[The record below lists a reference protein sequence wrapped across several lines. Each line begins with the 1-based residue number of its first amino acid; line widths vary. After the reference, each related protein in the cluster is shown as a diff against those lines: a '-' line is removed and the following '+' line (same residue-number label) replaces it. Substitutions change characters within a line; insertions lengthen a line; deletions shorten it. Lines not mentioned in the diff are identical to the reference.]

1 MRYVCSI
8 CGYVYDEAKEKTPFS
23 QLPESWTCPLCGAP
37 KALFV
42 PEKRAEPQKAAA
54 PVHVDMDED
63 MTKLSAGALAAL
75 CSNLA
80 RGCEKQYKDEERA
93 LFQELADAFLSAS
106 PEVPGADLDQ
116 LLSLLK
122 ADLEERYPAVSEAAK
137 AAGDRG
143 TQRVCVWGEKV
154 TRILHSLAERYQ
166 KEGGSFLEH
175 TQIWV
180 CSVCGFVFVG
190 DAPPEICP
198 VCKVP
203 AWKFDKVEGRASA

>member
-42 PEKRAEPQKAAA
+42 PEKKAEPQRASAAL
-54 PVHVDMDED
+54 VHMDED

-106 PEVPGADLDQ
+106 PEVPG
-116 LLSLLK
+116 
-122 ADLEERYPAVSEAAK
+122 
-137 AAGDRG
+137 
-143 TQRVCVWGEKV
+143 
-154 TRILHSLAERYQ
+154 
-166 KEGGSFLEH
+166 
-175 TQIWV
+175 
-180 CSVCGFVFVG
+180 
-190 DAPPEICP
+190 
-198 VCKVP
+198 
-203 AWKFDKVEGRASA
+203 

>member
-42 PEKRAEPQKAAA
+42 PEKKAEPQRASAAL
-54 PVHVDMDED
+54 VHMDED

-93 LFQELADAFLSAS
+93 PVSYTHLSTVCRCWRPS
-106 PEVPGADLDQ
+106 DP
-116 LLSLLK
+116 S
-122 ADLEERYPAVSEAAK
+122 AVS
-137 AAGDRG
+137 
-143 TQRVCVWGEKV
+143 TP
-154 TRILHSLAERYQ
+154 T
-166 KEGGSFLEH
+166 
-175 TQIWV
+175 
-180 CSVCGFVFVG
+180 
-190 DAPPEICP
+190 
-198 VCKVP
+198 
-203 AWKFDKVEGRASA
+203 

>member
-1 MRYVCSI
+1 
-8 CGYVYDEAKEKTPFS
+8 
-23 QLPESWTCPLCGAP
+23 
-37 KALFV
+37 
-42 PEKRAEPQKAAA
+42 
-54 PVHVDMDED
+54 

-80 RGCEKQYKDEERA
+80 RGCEKQYKDEERV
-93 LFQELADAFLSAS
+93 LFQELSDYFLSVT

-137 AAGDRG
+137 AVGDRG

-166 KEGGSFLEH
+166 KEGGAFLEH